1 MTLQTKADTVLK
13 PTSAKPVR
21 IGTRGSILALAQA
34 SELRARLMAAHDL
47 DENCFSIDVISTAG
61 DRIQN
66 RALNELGGK
75 GLFTE
80 EIEDRLLSD
89 DLDIAVHSSKDMP
102 TVLPDG
108 LELST
113 ILPREDPTD
122 AFLSH
127 KAKRLEDLPHGA
139 VVGSASLRRQAMI
152 KRLRPDLQ
160 LVNLRGN
167 VDTRIR
173 KLGKGIV
180 DATLLAT
187 AGLNRTGLSEH
198 ITSRLP
204 VETFLPAVG
213 QGAVCVEVCCRR
225 TDIKDF
231 LAPIHHRETGLCLW
245 AERAFLRELDG
256 SCRTPIAA
264 FASIEDDI
272 MSFRGMVLS
281 TDGQTAFGTSRTLAA
296 PDAASVTALGR
307 EAGQTIRDEAGEDFL
322 ANIIHNQHILET
334 R

>member
-13 PTSAKPVR
+13 PTSAKPIR
-21 IGTRGSILALAQA
+21 IGTRGSILALTQA
-34 SELRARLMAAHDL
+34 RELRARLMAAHDL
-47 DENCFSIDVISTAG
+47 DEDCFAIDVISTAG

-80 EIEDRLLSD
+80 DIEVRLLSGE
-89 DLDIAVHSSKDMP
+89 LDMAVHSSKDMP
-102 TVLPDG
+102 TVLPEG

-113 ILPREDPTD
+113 FLAREDPTD

-127 KAKRLEDLPHGA
+127 KANRLEDLPHGA

-152 KRLRPDLQ
+152 KRMRPDLK

-173 KLGKGIV
+173 KLANGDV

-187 AGLNRTGLSEH
+187 AGLNRMGLEEH
-198 ITSRLP
+198 ITSRLSAD
-204 VETFLPAVG
+204 TFLPAAG
-213 QGAVCVEVCCRR
+213 QGAVCVEICSRHA
-225 TDIKDF
+225 DIKNF
-231 LAPIHHRETGLCLW
+231 LAPIHHRETGFCLC

-264 FASIEDDI
+264 LATMEGDTL
-272 MSFRGMVLS
+272 SFRGMVLS
-281 TDGQTAFGTSRTLAA
+281 TDGQTAFEATRILEAPSDASAA
-296 PDAASVTALGR
+296 ALGR
-307 EAGQTIRDEAGEDFL
+307 EAGQSIRKEAGENFL
-322 ANIIHNQHILET
+322 ADIISQQQILET